1 MPLDIIISNSS
12 DKPIYMQIAEQI
24 IDQVVN
30 EELRVGD
37 MLPSIRTLARELKIS
52 VITTKRA
59 YEELEKE
66 GYIETVVGKG
76 TFVSGINK
84 VLIRER
90 QIGLIENDIT
100 AVIENY
106 KRLKM
111 TKEEL
116 HRLIDLLWE

>member
-1 MPLDIIISNSS
+1 MNIIISNSS
-12 DKPIYMQIAEQI
+12 DKPIYMQITQQI

-30 EELRVGD
+30 EELKVGE

-59 YEELEKE
+59 YEELERE

-84 VLIRER
+84 GLIRER
-90 QIGLIENDIT
+90 QMDLLENDIT
-100 AVIENY
+100 AVIESS
-106 KRLKM
+106 RRMKM

-116 HRLIDLLWE
+116 HNLVDLLWE

>member
-1 MPLDIIISNSS
+1 
-12 DKPIYMQIAEQI
+12 MQITEQI